1 MGVIAR
7 RVREVRSRHQM
18 TAQDLAER
26 MTTLGLPWNRT
37 TVVKLEN
44 GRRENVSVTELLV
57 LAEALATAPVNLLVP
72 VTDEPYQV
80 TPARTES
87 SDVVREWVRGNKP
100 LPGTS
105 TEDQRTFYAEVP
117 LADIKRRGHIVPL
130 GTAYDDTPQGG
141 TSGEHREAP

>member
-26 MTTLGLPWNRT
+26 LTALGLPWNRT

-72 VTDEPYQV
+72 LDNEPYQV
-80 TPARTES
+80 TPERTES
-87 SDVVREWVRGNKP
+87 ADRVREWVRGNKP
-100 LPGTS
+100 LPGTD
-105 TEDQRTFYAEVP
+105 TEAQRTFYAEVAM
-117 LADIKRRGHIVPL
+117 ADIQRRGHIVPL
-130 GTAYDDTPQGG
+130 GTAHDDTPQGG